1 MLIGGG
7 KIVVAVIG
15 AAILVVAGVFIVK
28 SVWWPTSSESTGAT
42 TSSVTASGSAE
53 ETSGAQESSSPSEEP
68 MPESTTTTSTTT
80 TPQAEPFSE
89 SSTHVQS
96 EINTVAVDVELPQV
110 QGGTADVADSFNQA
124 MRAALDDQAASVAGG
139 NLDGGASRVDIGEHV
154 LSGVLLTTASAADAD
169 QSIPMVSTVV
179 VDAST
184 GATIS
189 LSDLFSDK
197 ETGLN
202 RLLEEAQALGP
213 TESSV
218 TADFDGSALS
228 ADETTFAHWTP
239 DSSGMTVYF
248 DQGVV
253 GPNAAGIVELTIPWA
268 NLDDVLNP
276 DTAAIVQS

>member
-1 MLIGGG
+1 MLVGGG
-7 KIVVAVIG
+7 KVVVAVIG

-42 TSSVTASGSAE
+42 TSSATASSSAG
-53 ETSGAQESSSPSEEP
+53 ETSSAQESSSPSEEP
-68 MPESTTTTSTTT
+68 MAESTTTTTT
-80 TPQAEPFSE
+80 TPQDEPFSE

-124 MRAALDDQAASVAGG
+124 MREALDDQAASVAGG

-184 GATIS
+184 GATIG

-202 RLLEEAQALGP
+202 RLLEQAQTLGP
-213 TESSV
+213 TDSSV
-218 TADFDGSALS
+218 AADFDGSSLS
-228 ADETTFAHWTP
+228 ADETTFEHWTP
-239 DSSGMTVYF
+239 DPSGMTVYF

-268 NLDDVLNP
+268 DLDDVLNP